1 MSQKPTPQAQQ
12 QLLTWY
18 EQNRR
23 DLPWRK
29 SRNPYMIW
37 ISEVMLQQT
46 TVKAV
51 IPFYEKFVHKF
62 PTVQHLANSDL
73 SDVYEYWA
81 GLGYYSRAR
90 NLHAAS
96 KILAQNGFPKTY
108 LELIELPGF
117 GPYTSR
123 AVSSLA
129 FSEKVGVLD
138 GNVIRFLCRYH
149 NLNIE
154 WWEQKNRA
162 PLQKLADEW
171 VQKVESSHM
180 NQALMEMGATIC
192 TPQSPSCILCPLQKS
207 CQAQKAKRVEL
218 LPLKKPR
225 KTKQIWYWEAQILQK
240 QKKIAY
246 QENTYAPFLS
256 GKLIFPGS
264 TKQLAQPPKV
274 YDYKHNITH
283 HEIYVK
289 LKVSKHMRTLK
300 GSKLQWYSNDEI
312 KKIHPVSLLQK
323 ALQAL
328 RKT

>member
-1 MSQKPTPQAQQ
+1 MKMAPSQQVQRR
-12 QLLTWY
+12 LLDWY
-18 EQNRR
+18 EEHRR

-29 SRNPYMIW
+29 SQDPYLIW

-51 IPFYEKFVHKF
+51 IPFYEKFVKRF
-62 PTVQHLANSDL
+62 PSVKHLAQADL
-73 SDVYEYWA
+73 SEIYEYWA

-96 KILAQNGFPKTY
+96 KTLAQQGFPQSY
-108 LELIELPGF
+108 LQLLELPGF
-117 GPYTSR
+117 GPYTAR

-129 FSEKVGVLD
+129 FSENVGVLD

-149 NLNIE
+149 NLGIE
-154 WWEQKNRA
+154 WWEQKNRS
-162 PLQKLADEW
+162 PLQELADLW
-171 VQKVESSHM
+171 VQNTNSSIT
-180 NQALMEMGATIC
+180 NQALMEMGATVC
-192 TPQSPSCILCPLQKS
+192 TPQNPSCMICPLQKS
-207 CQAQKAKRVEL
+207 CNARTANRVTE

-225 KTKQIWYWEAQILQK
+225 KMKQIWLWEAQILK
-240 QKKIAY
+240 KKDKIAY
-246 QENTYAPFLS
+246 LENTYAPFLS

-264 TKQLAQPPKV
+264 TKRMAQPPKV

-289 LKVSKHMRTLK
+289 LKSDKKIGNLK
-300 GSKLQWYSNDEI
+300 RSKLQWYSNNEI

-323 ALQAL
+323 ALDVLNKA
-328 RKT
+328 